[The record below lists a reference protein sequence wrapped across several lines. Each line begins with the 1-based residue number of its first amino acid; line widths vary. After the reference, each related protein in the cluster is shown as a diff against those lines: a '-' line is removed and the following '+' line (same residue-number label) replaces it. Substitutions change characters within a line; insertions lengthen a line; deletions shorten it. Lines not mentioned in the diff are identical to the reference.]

1 MWGLHLNFLRLKITF
16 LLMRA
21 PRGHKA
27 REGKKTPPR
36 KVRSL
41 TEMASGS
48 LQPHDEGSATL
59 TCPNLSSPGR
69 AVINY

>member
-27 REGKKTPPR
+27 REGKKNT
-36 KVRSL
+36 
-41 TEMASGS
+41 
-48 LQPHDEGSATL
+48 ATKGEESDGDGFGVAAA
-59 TCPNLSSPGR
+59 P
-69 AVINY
+69 